1 MTFFFFFFN
10 TLYLSYK
17 KELQKQVFFL
27 NYSLHI
33 TNTPLKLKHELNYTK
48 ITKKIYS
55 HLKKITNKYKHTYIG
70 KKKKKKKS
78 DKTRKP
84 TNGLVF
90 LFFFFSFSLVLFFPI
105 SLFVR
110 EGFVSILRSVFVVGY
125 DLLL

>member
-1 MTFFFFFFN
+1 MSPKKDGMAVRDCNPTLSFWSCWCLAKFFFFLTPFIYHTKKN
-10 TLYLSYK
+10 YK
-17 KELQKQVFFL
+17 NRCFFL

-70 KKKKKKKS
+70 KKKNT

-84 TNGLVF
+84 RNGLVF
-90 LFFFFSFSLVLFFPI
+90 LFFFFSFSLVLFFGSHPN
-105 SLFVR
+105 
-110 EGFVSILRSVFVVGY
+110 
-125 DLLL
+125 